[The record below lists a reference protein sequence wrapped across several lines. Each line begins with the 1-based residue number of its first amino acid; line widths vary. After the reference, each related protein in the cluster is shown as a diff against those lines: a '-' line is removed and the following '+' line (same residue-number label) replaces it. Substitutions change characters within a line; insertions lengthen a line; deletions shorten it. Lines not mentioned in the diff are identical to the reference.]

1 LDKTEHART
10 IIMLKQFFK
19 SKNKLETASIG
30 ANAHIVSQLHA
41 LQIEKDILTKTIARL
56 YQNESDLT
64 KIQKDRLLLRYQH
77 QLGIVIT
84 RIEKLETASKHP
96 DLGPLGDG
104 LITLM
109 DQKLSQLDQ
118 RLYEL
123 TSKIQ
128 VVQTQKDAQ
137 IKKNLKKSNGIE
149 NKIDDK
155 SKPIFEKPIEEF
167 VNKGSKK
174 FEITTLTS
182 LPKLD
187 PVKQSKYDQMLSQLS
202 SDVITP
208 PPIKPKTKNE
218 TLEIREQNM
227 IPVVQDKPEL
237 AVEHIVKPILNEM
250 PQPII
255 ELPEETEIDDDE
267 DDNIEQIKSKILKTL
282 SKIEQ
287 AEVD

>member
-1 LDKTEHART
+1 
-10 IIMLKQFFK
+10 MLKQFFK
-19 SKNKLETASIG
+19 SKNKLQTPSIG
-30 ANAHIVSQLHA
+30 SNSQIVSQLHA
-41 LQIEKDILTKTIARL
+41 LEIEKDILTKTIARL
-56 YQNESDLT
+56 YQNETDLT
-64 KIQKDRLLLRYQH
+64 KIQKDRLLLKYQH
-77 QLGIVIT
+77 QLGVVIT
-84 RIEKLETASKHP
+84 RIEKLENASKHP

-128 VVQTQKDAQ
+128 VAQTENDAHNK
-137 IKKNLKKSNGIE
+137 KKNKKISE
-149 NKIDDK
+149 TEVK
-155 SKPIFEKPIEEF
+155 SKPIFEKPIEEYA
-167 VNKGSKK
+167 NKSSDK

-187 PVKQSKYDQMLSQLS
+187 PVKQSKYDEMLSQLS

-208 PPIKPKTKNE
+208 PPMKPKIYEEQKTE
-218 TLEIREQNM
+218 VVEIKEQNIM
-227 IPVVQDKPEL
+227 PVIENKPEP
-237 AVEHIVKPILNEM
+237 IVQQVPEPIMQQVTKPIV
-250 PQPII
+250 
-255 ELPEETEIDDDE
+255 ELPEEEDLDDD
-267 DDNIEQIKSKILKTL
+267 DDDDLNKIKTKIMETM

>member
-1 LDKTEHART
+1 
-10 IIMLKQFFK
+10 MLKQFFK
-19 SKNKLETASIG
+19 SKNKLQTPTIG
-30 ANAHIVSQLHA
+30 ANIHIVSQLQS

-77 QLGIVIT
+77 QLGVIIT
-84 RIEKLETASKHP
+84 RIEKLENASKHP

-123 TSKIQ
+123 TSKIE
-128 VVQTQKDAQ
+128 VAQTQNNVQ
-137 IKKNLKKSNGIE
+137 IKKNNKNSNGIE
-149 NKIDDK
+149 NKEEK
-155 SKPIFEKPIEEF
+155 SKAVFEKPIAEF
-167 VNKGSKK
+167 VNKSSKK

-208 PPIKPKTKNE
+208 PPMKPKMQESQKIE
-218 TLEIREQNM
+218 TQEIKEQSV
-227 IPVVQDKPEL
+227 IPVTKDEPEH
-237 AVEHIVKPILNEM
+237 VVKPVLNEM
-250 PQPII
+250 PKPIV
-255 ELPEETEIDDDE
+255 ELPEESEIDDE
-267 DDNIEQIKSKILKTL
+267 DDDIEQIKSKILKTL

>member
-1 LDKTEHART
+1 
-10 IIMLKQFFK
+10 MLKQFFK
-19 SKNKLETASIG
+19 SKNKLQTPTIG
-30 ANAHIVSQLHA
+30 ANIHIVSQLQS

-77 QLGIVIT
+77 QLGVIIT
-84 RIEKLETASKHP
+84 RIEKLENASKHP

-123 TSKIQ
+123 TSKIE
-128 VVQTQKDAQ
+128 VAQTQNDVQ
-137 IKKNLKKSNGIE
+137 IKKNNKNSNGIG
-149 NKIDDK
+149 NKEDK
-155 SKPIFEKPIEEF
+155 SKAVFEKPIVEF
-167 VNKGSKK
+167 VNKSSKK

-208 PPIKPKTKNE
+208 PPMKPKMQENPKIE
-218 TLEIREQNM
+218 TPEIKEQSV
-227 IPVVQDKPEL
+227 IPVTKDDPEH
-237 AVEHIVKPILNEM
+237 VVKPILNEM
-250 PQPII
+250 PKPIV
-255 ELPEETEIDDDE
+255 ELPEESEIDDE
-267 DDNIEQIKSKILKTL
+267 DDDIEQIKSKILKTL

>member
-1 LDKTEHART
+1 
-10 IIMLKQFFK
+10 MLKQFFK
-19 SKNKLETASIG
+19 SKNKLQTPTIG
-30 ANAHIVSQLHA
+30 ANIHIVSQLQS

-77 QLGIVIT
+77 QLGVIIT
-84 RIEKLETASKHP
+84 RIEKLENASKHP

-123 TSKIQ
+123 TSKIE
-128 VVQTQKDAQ
+128 VAQTQNNVQ
-137 IKKNLKKSNGIE
+137 IKKNNKNSNGIE
-149 NKIDDK
+149 NKEEK
-155 SKPIFEKPIEEF
+155 SKAVFEKPIVEF
-167 VNKGSKK
+167 VNRSSKK

-208 PPIKPKTKNE
+208 PPMKPKMQESQKIE
-218 TLEIREQNM
+218 TPEIKEQSV
-227 IPVVQDKPEL
+227 IPVTKDEPEH
-237 AVEHIVKPILNEM
+237 VVKPVLNEM
-250 PQPII
+250 PKPIV
-255 ELPEETEIDDDE
+255 ELPEESEIDDE
-267 DDNIEQIKSKILKTL
+267 DDDIEQIKSKILKTL

>member
-1 LDKTEHART
+1 
-10 IIMLKQFFK
+10 MLKQFFK
-19 SKNKLETASIG
+19 SKSKLQTPTIG
-30 ANAHIVSQLHA
+30 SNSQIVSQLHS

-56 YQNESDLT
+56 YQNEGDLT
-64 KIQKDRLLLRYQH
+64 KIQKDRLLLKYQH

-84 RIEKLETASKHP
+84 RIEKLENASKHP

-128 VVQTQKDAQ
+128 IAQSQKEEVKTNE
-137 IKKNLKKSNGIE
+137 KKQVKTEIVKE
-149 NKIDDK
+149 KT
-155 SKPIFEKPIEEF
+155 KPVFEKPIEEF
-167 VNKGSKK
+167 VGKSSEK

-187 PVKQSKYDQMLSQLS
+187 PVKQSKYDQMLAQLS

-208 PPIKPKTKNE
+208 APMKPKIKEESKVVPEIKEQQVIPFVEHKPEPNVEQVIKP
-218 TLEIREQNM
+218 
-227 IPVVQDKPEL
+227 
-237 AVEHIVKPILNEM
+237 IVNEM
-250 PQPII
+250 PAPVV
-255 ELPEETEIDDDE
+255 ELPEESEIDDE
-267 DDNIEQIKSKILKTL
+267 DDDIEQIKSKILKTL

>member
-1 LDKTEHART
+1 
-10 IIMLKQFFK
+10 MLKQFFK
-19 SKNKLETASIG
+19 SKNKLQTPTIG
-30 ANAHIVSQLHA
+30 ANIHIVSQLQS

-64 KIQKDRLLLRYQH
+64 KIQKDRLLLKYQH
-77 QLGIVIT
+77 QLGVIIT
-84 RIEKLETASKHP
+84 RIEKLENASKHP

-123 TSKIQ
+123 TSKIE
-128 VVQTQKDAQ
+128 VAQTQNDVQ
-137 IKKNLKKSNGIE
+137 IKKNNKNSNGIE
-149 NKIDDK
+149 NKEDK
-155 SKPIFEKPIEEF
+155 SKAVFEKPIVEF
-167 VNKGSKK
+167 VNKSSKK

-208 PPIKPKTKNE
+208 PPIKPKMRESPKIE
-218 TLEIREQNM
+218 TQEIKEQSI
-227 IPVVQDKPEL
+227 IPVTKDEPEH
-237 AVEHIVKPILNEM
+237 VVKSVLNEM
-250 PQPII
+250 PKPIV
-255 ELPEETEIDDDE
+255 ELPEEPEIDDE
-267 DDNIEQIKSKILKTL
+267 DDDIEQIKSKILKTL